1 MTSTTEKKIIPA
13 NYTRRG
19 TNVSNPVVSA
29 MLGSNIL
36 SNCNDVKDM
45 FAQCNRYDLGKRQRP
60 MICDTA
66 ERYYEA
72 CLESAE

>member
-1 MTSTTEKKIIPA
+1 MNSTTEKKMIPA

-29 MLGSNIL
+29 MLGSNLL

-45 FAQCNRYDLGKRQRP
+45 FDQCNKYDFGKRQRP